1 MLRMVDALNFHQKH
15 GEVCPAQW
23 EEGKAGM
30 KDTPAGVAAY
40 LSEHTDDLGK
50 K

>member
-1 MLRMVDALNFHQKH
+1 MLRMVDALNFHEKN

-30 KDTPAGVAAY
+30 EASPNGVAAY
-40 LSEHTDDLGK
+40 LSEHEADLSK
-50 K
+50 